1 MLRGPW
7 PRTTTDGVSLPDLE
21 ARVEAGTA
29 ERSELDATAD
39 RLVGEALAAQE
50 AAGCGLL
57 TDGQVRWEDPAKAH
71 LVAVTRNDTG
81 PDGLLLRTWRA
92 AAALTS
98 HPVAQAVTGPW
109 TLALR
114 EVGAWGDLGVI
125 SGQAYAH
132 AEVLAGELRLLAE
145 AGCPVAIVEEPAAVS
160 IGENVK
166 MRAGFVRAHR
176 RLLADAPELH
186 AMLSITGGSAHAAGP
201 ETIFGA
207 SYRSHLFD
215 LIAGP
220 DNWYLVRQAPG
231 ERGIICAALVAV
243 PGRTGI
249 DQAPVLVWAAQYAA
263 SANGRG
269 LDRIGLANASPMA
282 ALTPAEAST
291 ALAELARAASFATM
305 PLKDAIAAGLDPK
318 ALEVMPR
325 FADPA

>member
-7 PRTTTDGVSLPDLE
+7 PRATTDGISLQELE
-21 ARVEAGTA
+21 AGVAAGAIPRSHLDDAVTRVI
-29 ERSELDATAD
+29 
-39 RLVGEALAAQE
+39 GETLAAQE

-57 TDGQVRWEDPAKAH
+57 TDGQVRWADPAGA
-71 LVAVTRNDTG
+71 LLAAAVRGDTG
-81 PDGLLLRTWRA
+81 PDGLLLCSWRA
-92 AAALTS
+92 AAALTTQ
-98 HPVAQAVTGPW
+98 PVAQALTGPW

-114 EVGAWGDLGVI
+114 EVGAWGDLGVL

-132 AEVLAGELRLLAE
+132 AEVLAAELRLLAE
-145 AGCPVAIVEEPAAVS
+145 AGCPVVVVDEPAAVS

-207 SYRSHLFD
+207 PYRSHLFD
-215 LIAGP
+215 LVAGP
-220 DNWYLVRQAPG
+220 DNWYLVRKAPG
-231 ERGIICAALVAV
+231 ERGIVCAALVAV
-243 PGRTGI
+243 PGRTGV

-282 ALTPAEAST
+282 ALTPAEASA